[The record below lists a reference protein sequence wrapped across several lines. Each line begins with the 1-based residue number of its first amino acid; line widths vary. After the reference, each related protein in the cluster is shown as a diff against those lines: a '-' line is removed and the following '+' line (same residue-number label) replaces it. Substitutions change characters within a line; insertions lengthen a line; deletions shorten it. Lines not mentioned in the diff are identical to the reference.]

1 MCCQWLEDDLI
12 RALHNAGFELYF
24 HCYVYLTP
32 LRHELDDIAGNF
44 TQFGKL
50 FDTPREYAEN
60 ILQKVAMVLGIGIP
74 TDSPTPLEALYNGA
88 AFLNPEYD
96 TSSFRNEEHP
106 RTHMHKALKNL
117 GPPYVY
123 NYIHSKNNIRADNSK
138 GDDFSTKEDMETKIS
153 SILEVAEQAAAQPFV
168 SYTPAD
174 YSYESVKAHVC
185 ANTHKIKYDPCWIP
199 QGQT

>member
-1 MCCQWLEDDLI
+1 M
-12 RALHNAGFELYF
+12 
-24 HCYVYLTP
+24 
-32 LRHELDDIAGNF
+32 DDIAGNF
-44 TQFGKL
+44 TQFDDL
-50 FDTPREYAEN
+50 FHTPREYAET
-60 ILQKVAMVLGIGIP
+60 ILQKVAMVLGTGIP
-74 TDSPTPLEALYNGA
+74 TDSPTALEALYNGA
-88 AFLNPEYD
+88 AFLNPEYAPLHFED
-96 TSSFRNEEHP
+96 VDVFP

-185 ANTHKIKYDPCWIP
+185 ANTHIIKYDPCWIP